1 MKVLVCGGRDFSD
14 SAWVFRVLDSLNP
27 DHIIEGGAT
36 GADAFAQAWAIHRCK
51 TLSTVQADWK
61 RHGRAAGAIRNQEMI
76 DRFNPDLVIAFPGGK
91 GTADMI
97 RRARK
102 AGIEVMEMA
111 NTTLFQYAARASERS
126 LSPLLVD
133 DDGHGAN
140 R

>member
-61 RHGRAAGAIRNQEMI
+61 RHGKRAGSIRNQEMI
-76 DRFNPDLVIAFPGGK
+76 DRFHPDLVIAFPGGR

-97 RRARK
+97 RRAKK
-102 AGIEVMEMA
+102 AGIEVNDVALVRKATEKI
-111 NTTLFQYAARASERS
+111 LIRYREVFR
-126 LSPLLVD
+126 LLAED
-133 DDGHGAN
+133 D
-140 R
+140 